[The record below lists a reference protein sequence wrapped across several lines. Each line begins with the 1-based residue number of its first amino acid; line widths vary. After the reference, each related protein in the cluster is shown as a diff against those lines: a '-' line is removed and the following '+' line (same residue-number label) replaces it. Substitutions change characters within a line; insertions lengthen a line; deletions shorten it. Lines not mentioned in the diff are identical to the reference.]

1 MNIVGAKKRSSLKRN
16 KGRKNE
22 LNKIVFSY
30 SQYLHPVYIQIMWS
44 VGHLAGQFVE
54 RLVSQLLGG
63 NTADRCV
70 GARPATT
77 DPLVHARSLTADLVG

>member
-1 MNIVGAKKRSSLKRN
+1 
-16 KGRKNE
+16 
-22 LNKIVFSY
+22 
-30 SQYLHPVYIQIMWS
+30 MWS

-63 NTADRCV
+63 NAADRCV

>member
-1 MNIVGAKKRSSLKRN
+1 
-16 KGRKNE
+16 
-22 LNKIVFSY
+22 
-30 SQYLHPVYIQIMWS
+30 MWS

-77 DPLVHARSLTADLVG
+77 DPLVHARSLTADLVGKSGVQLVGCLREGWLLGDLVDRSVGPLVRWSVDWSVSW